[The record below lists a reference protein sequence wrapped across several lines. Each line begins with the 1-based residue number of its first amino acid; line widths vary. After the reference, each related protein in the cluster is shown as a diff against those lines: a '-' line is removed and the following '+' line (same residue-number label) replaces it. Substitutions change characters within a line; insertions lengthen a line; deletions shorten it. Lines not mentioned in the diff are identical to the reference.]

1 MTEKGF
7 VKWLRRFLDKTDI
20 KHIEF
25 TRRISPTYNHSTALK
40 EIYDKLEKIQDA
52 KRNKQI

>member
-20 KHIEF
+20 KEKELNN
-25 TRRISPTYNHSTALK
+25 RYDPTYNHTTALK
-40 EIYDKLEKIQDA
+40 EISDKIEKI
-52 KRNKQI
+52 KNV

>member
-52 KRNKQI
+52 KRNK

>member
-20 KHIEF
+20 KELQLSNRF
-25 TRRISPTYNHSTALK
+25 DPTYNHTTILKTISDKLK
-40 EIYDKLEKIQDA
+40 EVKNGK
-52 KRNKQI
+52 N